1 MRSAV
6 GVDPSEQIAGALVE
20 LLHQGAPADDFVRR
34 LAEVEALPEA
44 CPGKSTLI
52 ETVRMA
58 MAVRNRLELQQ
69 QRERG
74 MLAVIESAQDLSS
87 RLDLTGLLSA
97 IVSRAR
103 NLLGSHV
110 AWLSTYDPDG
120 GKYQVLV
127 ADGALSQ
134 RTSNMVAPRDRGVG
148 SILMSTRLPFTTPDY
163 LHDKRFEHDPK
174 LDDTF
179 RDEGIAALVG
189 VPLIWDAE
197 VIGLLFVADR
207 YHRTHTAQ
215 SISILSTLATHG
227 AVALKNAHDFERANA
242 ALEKAEQARAELE
255 RHVRSIQAAAEAHEQ
270 MTSLLAKGASLSTLC
285 QSVAQLLGGCVLVL
299 DEAGQVVSKG
309 RAAGYTGMDIETYAP
324 QGDRNAELAR
334 ALGSS
339 RQVGRSVLAYEAE
352 DESCRVMAVIGGDD
366 VLGSMAL
373 FYRGRL
379 DDISV
384 RTFERSSSVIGIVL
398 LSQERMEATK
408 SRGVSTLLR
417 SLVSPRQDEP
427 ALLAN
432 QAERHGMELSQPLSL
447 MLIEMDGPSAGYAA
461 RKFRTLTPIANV
473 LVDEIDGVLVILC
486 SATRA
491 LDVRQTV
498 SSWARLESGTVH
510 RGVLS
515 RPVSGPAEIPA
526 LYATLK
532 RALAVLGRIGV
543 HGQVI
548 GQNELALY
556 STLFETHDQ
565 TSLAAFLEATI
576 GALIS
581 HDRKRNSE
589 LAATLLSYFDSNQN
603 ARITAQRLQIHVNT
617 VRQRLATIEDLLG
630 HWGNAARAL
639 EIHIAL
645 RLWSLSTPPG

>member
-1 MRSAV
+1 MVSLL
-6 GVDPSEQIAGALVE
+6 QIDLHQQRAEALIE
-20 LLHQGAPADDFVRR
+20 LLHQGAPADDFARR
-34 LAEVEALPEA
+34 LAEVEALPEG
-44 CPGKSTLI
+44 CPGKSTLV

-74 MLAVIESAQDLSS
+74 MLAVIDSAQDLSS
-87 RLDLTGLLSA
+87 RLDVTSLLRA

-110 AWLSTYDPDG
+110 AWLSTYDANRG
-120 GKYQVLV
+120 HYHVLV

-134 RTSNMVAPRDRGVG
+134 STSCMVAARDRGVG

-163 LHDKRFEHDPK
+163 LHDKRFAHDPK

-179 RDEGIAALVG
+179 RIEGIAALVG
-189 VPLIWDAE
+189 VPLIWDGE

-207 YHRTHTAQ
+207 YHRMHTAQ

-227 AVALKNAHDFERANA
+227 AVALKNARDFEHATA

-270 MTSLLAKGASLSTLC
+270 MTSLLAKGASLATLC
-285 QSVAQLLGGCVLVL
+285 QLVAQLLGGSVLVL
-299 DEAGQVVSKG
+299 DETGQVVSKG
-309 RAAGYTGMDIETYAP
+309 TATGYVGTGVQTCAS
-324 QGDRNAELAR
+324 QGAHSAELAR
-334 ALGSS
+334 ALSSS
-339 RQVGRSVLAYEAE
+339 RQIGRSAVAYAA
-352 DESCRVMAVIGGDD
+352 DGESCRVMAVIGGDD
-366 VLGSMAL
+366 VLGSTAL
-373 FYRGRL
+373 FHRGEL
-379 DDISV
+379 DEISV
-384 RTFERSSSVIGIVL
+384 RTFERSSSVIAIVL
-398 LSQERMEATK
+398 LSQERMEAARN
-408 SRGVSTLLR
+408 RGASTLLR

-427 ALLAN
+427 ALMAN
-432 QAERHGMELSQPLSL
+432 QADRHGVDLSRPLSL

-461 RKFRTLTPIANV
+461 RRFRTLAPLPEV
-473 LVDEIDGVLVILC
+473 LVDAIDGVLVVLC
-486 SATRA
+486 GATRSPE
-491 LDVRQTV
+491 VRNTI
-498 SSWARLESGTVH
+498 SNWARLDTKAIH

-532 RALAVLGRIGV
+532 RALGVLRRIGV
-543 HGQVI
+543 HGQIV

-565 TSLAAFLEATI
+565 ASLAAFLDATI

-581 HDRKRNSE
+581 QDRKRTWE
-589 LAATLLSYFDSNQN
+589 LTSTLLTYFDSNQN
-603 ARITAQRLQIHVNT
+603 NKVTAQRLQIHVNT
-617 VRQRLATIEDLLG
+617 LRQRLATIEDLIG
-630 HWGNAARAL
+630 YWGNASRAL
-639 EIHIAL
+639 EIHVAL
-645 RLWSLSTPPG
+645 RLWSLTSPGL